1 MGSGHPNGCAHWA
14 RWGRWW
20 LGCAL
25 LVLQGLQGCGDPH
38 DVRMHEGH
46 AVKLWREEEHLPS
59 FLETHQE
66 ELARLAW
73 RFFRFMKSL

>member
-1 MGSGHPNGCAHWA
+1 MGSGHLWVRPLRPLGPL
-14 RWGRWW
+14 GLGL

-25 LVLQGLQGCGDPH
+25 IVLQGLQGCGDPH

-73 RFFRFMKSL
+73 RFLDS

>member
-1 MGSGHPNGCAHWA
+1 MGSGHLWVRPLGPL
-14 RWGRWW
+14 GLGL

-25 LVLQGLQGCGDPH
+25 IVLQGLQGCGDPH

-66 ELARLAW
+66 EHGWPGVFLD
-73 RFFRFMKSL
+73 S

>member
-1 MGSGHPNGCAHWA
+1 MGFGQLRVLSL
-14 RWGRWW
+14 

-25 LVLQGLQGCGDPH
+25 IVLQGCGDDPH

-46 AVKLWREEEHLPS
+46 AVKLWRKEEHLPS

-66 ELARLAW
+66 ELLAPLAW
-73 RFFRFMKSL
+73 RFCLKSQSL